1 MATIQLRK
9 NLLNTKN
16 VLQKK
21 MQKTIFSI
29 KWLELVGQ
37 KPFIYYT
44 CPVKTHRKLK
54 YTVLFQLHSIK
65 GIDHTFYCFTALI
78 TLLGCC
84 EH

>member
-21 MQKTIFSI
+21 MQKTIFSM

-54 YTVLFQLHSIK
+54 YTVLFQLHSIIK
-65 GIDHTFYCFTALI
+65 VL
-78 TLLGCC
+78 C
-84 EH
+84 EQTRKLTYDFLDYV

>member
-1 MATIQLRK
+1 
-9 NLLNTKN
+9 
-16 VLQKK
+16 
-21 MQKTIFSI
+21 MQKTIFFM

-44 CPVKTHRKLK
+44 CPVKTYRKLK

-65 GIDHTFYCFTALI
+65 GIDHTFSYFTALI